1 MKNVAPGVVLLTVGT
16 LSLLSGLSARVW
28 RDEGTRYRLCT
39 AIFGL
44 ICVTMG
50 VLGLLGYIDIN
61 E

>member
-1 MKNVAPGVVLLTVGT
+1 MKNQTPGVVLLIVGA

-28 RDEGTRYRLCT
+28 RDEGTRYRLIA

-44 ICVTMG
+44 ICVALG